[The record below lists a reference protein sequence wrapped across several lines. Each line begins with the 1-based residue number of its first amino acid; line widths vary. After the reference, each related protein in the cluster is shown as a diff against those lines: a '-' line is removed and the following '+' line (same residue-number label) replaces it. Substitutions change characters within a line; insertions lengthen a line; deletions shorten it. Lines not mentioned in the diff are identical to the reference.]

1 MRRRRGFTLIEVL
14 IATSLLGFS
23 LVVMF
28 GFHTQ
33 AVRSNMHARKL
44 TDCVYL
50 AQGQLEEL
58 LSLSWTKTSGR
69 PDDLKDGEYHLN
81 ATLVLGPADSHTSYA
96 ALEGETAVLSGGPRL
111 HLAWSTSSLHPGVFE
126 APLPPSPSP
135 AALAAFACCFAR
147 AAFARAAFARRPQAR
162 PSLP

>member
-58 LSLSWTKTSGR
+58 LSLAWNKTSGR
-69 PDDLKDGEYHLN
+69 PDDLKDGDGSTDTWGPLYHPSLGLLPHALN
-81 ATLVLGPADSHTSYA
+81 SNGKTT
-96 ALEGETAVLSGGPRL
+96 
-111 HLAWSTSSLHPGVFE
+111 
-126 APLPPSPSP
+126 SPSGQ
-135 AALAAFACCFAR
+135 AAPNYFLTWEVDSMDVSKDTWVRVRVRCTYKDNTFNRYRGTTVATYRYRDEDA
-147 AAFARAAFARRPQAR
+147 
-162 PSLP
+162 

>member
-1 MRRRRGFTLIEVL
+1 MRRRGFTLIEVL

-58 LSLSWTKTSGR
+58 IALQWTETSGR
-69 PDDLKDGEYHLN
+69 PGDLADGDGSTDTWGPLYHPSSG
-81 ATLVLGPADSHTSYA
+81 TLP
-96 ALEGETAVLSGGPRL
+96 TAVNSNGS
-111 HLAWSTSSLHPGVFE
+111 ATSPVGQAASCAHAFC
-126 APLPPSPSP
+126 LP
-135 AALAAFACCFAR
+135 
-147 AAFARAAFARRPQAR
+147 
-162 PSLP
+162 

>member
-1 MRRRRGFTLIEVL
+1 MRRRGFTLIEVL

-50 AQGQLEEL
+50 AQGLLEEL
-58 LSLSWTKTSGR
+58 ISLS
-69 PDDLKDGEYHLN
+69 
-81 ATLVLGPADSHTSYA
+81 
-96 ALEGETAVLSGGPRL
+96 
-111 HLAWSTSSLHPGVFE
+111 
-126 APLPPSPSP
+126 
-135 AALAAFACCFAR
+135 
-147 AAFARAAFARRPQAR
+147 
-162 PSLP
+162 